1 MSRHFLALLAG
12 VALVLAACGDG
23 AGSDTT
29 STITTIP
36 PVSTTIPPVTTTT
49 TAPTTTTSS
58 STTSTLGS
66 TTTTDSVIDT
76 NDLAEGSGCKPGAGP
91 LPDGEWYGLVV
102 SRSDDSLEFDL
113 ACWFTGDAAVLAAA
127 EDGEESPP
135 PNDYY
140 VRNANPE
147 TRDVPVA
154 SEVEVVFYP
163 DGDPTNED
171 TVSYDEWVGLVA
183 QRGYEVGVWLEVEE
197 GMITEIREQWVP

>member
-1 MSRHFLALLAG
+1 MSRRFLVLLAG
-12 VALVLAACGDG
+12 VTLVVAACGDG
-23 AGSDTT
+23 AESDTT
-29 STITTIP
+29 ST
-36 PVSTTIPPVTTTT
+36 STTIPPVTTTT
-49 TAPTTTTSS
+49 TAPTTTTTSP
-58 STTSTLGS
+58 STTSTLGP
-66 TTTTDSVIDT
+66 TTTTDTVVDT
-76 NDLAEGSGCKPGAGP
+76 NDLAEGSGCTPGRGS

-113 ACWFTGDAAVLAAA
+113 ACWFTGDVAVLASA

-154 SEVEVVFYP
+154 PDVEVVFYP

-171 TVSYDEWVGLVA
+171 TVSYDEWDALVA
-183 QRGYEVGVWLEVEE
+183 QRGYELGVWLEVEE
-197 GMITEIREQWVP
+197 GLITAIREQWVP